1 MHEHRVHINPDRR
14 VSTHHIIDY
23 MSRENLSNALN
34 TAAATVHV
42 PAHDIDGDDIL
53 ENLKGCEKRTITFYD
68 ENLPI
73 YVMVRSPRATEAPKQ
88 THLDIPTGSPPL
100 LEHSGPQSL
109 EAFKEA
115 VEHLSLEVETH
126 VTGNETK
133 PEPRARSFLLY
144 SGIVKAEDIV
154 FLGEDKE
161 EHFCCVWKSHAL
173 LEHPRSRLQQAKI
186 KLTINSTLVPEAEAP
201 KDTSASTSTA
211 KDASQE
217 ILKPFGYAVEQ
228 NIFETLQD
236 GISIPHSR
244 MVGDDEATKSAK
256 SPPMKNSNPSLP
268 RSGHARGLSI
278 EALQSHD
285 LLNLYAM
292 VEISIIPCINLRLRT
307 TKSAGVDNALIVS
320 LELECNGELETW
332 IHKISVSLPS
342 CDCASFGQVNLPL
355 KFSPGDSFVMAYK
368 LTDSENMTKSGMQHS
383 GKRPISICLDSEA
396 VIEKDAKANPR
407 VTTSWNTQVDFS
419 IASPP
424 GASLLRSN
432 SASISNGSKNMPPSL
447 VSQPYLKGNTSSI
460 TVNVPRTNRSLAG
473 MVISFSGTSSVKV
486 GESFKWRVFVVNKS
500 GSVRRMAMYVQPK
513 ERYIDTHVLAGDIIP
528 VVNRQAL
535 KAAHNAGSLEPT
547 GILALAN
554 DIKLGPLS
562 PHECYETDIT
572 MVALSVGIFSLEG
585 VKIVDTVTG
594 DSYDCGKLMEVVVS
608 E

>member
-1 MHEHRVHINPDRR
+1 
-14 VSTHHIIDY
+14 
-23 MSRENLSNALN
+23 MSRENLSSALN
-34 TAAATVHV
+34 TAAATVYV
-42 PAHDIDGDDIL
+42 PSHDITGDIVAEL
-53 ENLKGCEKRTITFYD
+53 NKCQRRSIVFYD

-73 YVMVRSPRATEAPKQ
+73 YIMVRSPKGTEQPKA

-100 LEHSGPQSL
+100 LDYSGPQSL
-109 EAFKEA
+109 EAFEDA
-115 VEHLSLEVETH
+115 VKHLSLEIETN

-144 SGIVKAEDIV
+144 SGIAKADDII
-154 FLGEDKE
+154 FLGADSED
-161 EHFCCVWKSHAL
+161 HYCCVWRSSAL

-186 KLTINSTLVPEAEAP
+186 KLTVNSTLVPEAETV
-201 KDTSASTSTA
+201 KDVQKEKKEESL
-211 KDASQE
+211 E
-217 ILKPFGYAVEQ
+217 ILKPFSYAVEQ
-228 NIFETLQD
+228 NIFDTLNE
-236 GISIPHSR
+236 GIKIPHSR
-244 MVGDDEATKSAK
+244 MVGIEKASAK
-256 SPPMKNSNPSLP
+256 SPPMQSSQKSLP
-268 RSGHARGLSI
+268 RHGHARGLSI

-320 LELECNGELETW
+320 LELECNEVLSTL
-332 IHKISVSLPS
+332 IHNISVSLPS
-342 CDCASFGQVNLPL
+342 CDCASFGEVQLPL
-355 KFSPGDSFVMAYK
+355 NFSPGDSYIMAYK
-368 LTDSENMTKSGMQHS
+368 LTDSENMTKSGIHHS
-383 GKRPISICLDSEA
+383 GKRPISISLDSEA
-396 VIEKDAKANPR
+396 VIGEGSDTNPR

-432 SASISNGSKNMPPSL
+432 SVNKNLPPSL
-447 VSQPYLKGNTSSI
+447 VSQPFLKGNTSSI

-486 GESFKWRVFVVNKS
+486 GQSFKWKVFVVNKS

-513 ERYIDTHVLAGDIIP
+513 ERYIDTNVLAGDIIP

-535 KAAHNAGSLEPT
+535 KSAHNAGSLDPT

>member
-1 MHEHRVHINPDRR
+1 
-14 VSTHHIIDY
+14 

-34 TAAATVHV
+34 TAAASVHV
-42 PAHDIDGDDIL
+42 PSHVIS
-53 ENLKGCEKRTITFYD
+53 ENDLVEDLKSCSKRTIAFYD

-73 YVMVRSPRATEAPKQ
+73 YVMVRSPKAGETPKQ
-88 THLDIPTGSPPL
+88 THLDVPTGSPPL
-100 LEHSGPQSL
+100 LAHSGPQSL

-144 SGIVKAEDIV
+144 SGIVKADDIV
-154 FLGEDKE
+154 FIGEDKE
-161 EHFCCVWKSHAL
+161 EHYCCVWKSSAL

-186 KLTINSTLVPEAEAP
+186 KLTINSTLVPDTETV
-201 KDTSASTSTA
+201 KDTSIPV
-211 KDASQE
+211 KDLSNE
-217 ILKPFGYAVEQ
+217 VLKPFSYAVEQ
-228 NIFETLQD
+228 NIFETLQN
-236 GISIPHSR
+236 GINIPHSR
-244 MVGDDEATKSAK
+244 MVGDDTKTAK
-256 SPPMKNSNPSLP
+256 SPPMKNSNASLP
-268 RSGHARGLSI
+268 RHGHARGLSI

-292 VEISIIPCINLRLRT
+292 TEISIIPCINLRLRT

-332 IHKISVSLPS
+332 IHNISVSLPS
-342 CDCASFGQVNLPL
+342 CDCASFGQVELPL
-355 KFSPGDSFVMAYK
+355 KFKPGDSFVMAYK

-396 VIEKDAKANPR
+396 VIEKDAEANPR

-432 SASISNGSKNMPPSL
+432 SSVSGKMPPSL

-460 TVNVPRTNRSLAG
+460 TVNVPRTSRSLAG

-513 ERYIDTHVLAGDIIP
+513 ERLIDTNVLAGDIIP

-535 KAAHNAGSLEPT
+535 KAAHNVGSLEPT